1 MVEKKYSVL
10 AVLKVLQ
17 EHSDEE
23 HPLLMKQI
31 KIYVHEEH
39 GIDISEKTIRSDI
52 AALKE
57 FGFDIRNKGSFD
69 RTIEHGDGTVLD
81 SKISKDWYLVGPITD
96 EDIEILFNGLLS
108 ERFLPDKRYKEI
120 AKSLENLSSSMDF
133 VLNPKGAARVKRDF
147 IDYELLYGNMKIIR
161 DAIAR
166 RKIISYKYNDPTAS
180 SSSWERR
187 FSSYFTPCRI
197 FKDNGIYYLMGC
209 SESGYLK
216 YLRIELMF
224 DINISE
230 WKKYTLT
237 GMMGEGLT
245 LPDFSNRKFKLIP
258 DKSYEI
264 KFRFPKELLIDA
276 ADYFGYKCMI
286 FSAAEKDKDYITA
299 SVFAP
304 KKAVLKFALMNAPEV
319 EILDPPELRQQV
331 ERIFQDGAKLNKN
344 GIDT

>member
-1 MVEKKYSVL
+1 MAEKKYSVL

-96 EDIEILFNGLLS
+96 EDIEILFNCLLS
-108 ERFLPDKRYKEI
+108 ERYIPDNRYKEI
-120 AKSLENLSSSMDF
+120 AKKLESLSSSVDY
-133 VLNPKGAARVKRDF
+133 VINLKGAAKVKRDF
-147 IDYELLYGNMKIIR
+147 IDWELLYKNLKIIR
-161 DAIAR
+161 EAIAR
-166 RKIISYKYNDPTAS
+166 RKVIAYKYNKPTGTNS
-180 SSSWERR
+180 LWERH
-187 FSSYFTPCRI
+187 FNSYLSPCKI
-197 FKDNGIYYLMGC
+197 FKEDGVYYLMGC
-209 SESGYLK
+209 EEYGSLV
-216 YLRIELMF
+216 YLRVELMF
-224 DINISE
+224 DIGLTE
-230 WKKYTLT
+230 WKKYTLA

-245 LPDFSNRKFKLIP
+245 LPDFSNRKFKRIP

-264 KFRFPKELLIDA
+264 TFRFPKDLLVDA

-286 FSAAEKDKDYITA
+286 FPASEKDENYVTA
-299 SVFAP
+299 SVMAP

-331 ERIFQDGAKLNKN
+331 EKIFQEGAKLNK
-344 GIDT
+344 